1 MWLLLLLI
9 LVTPPGDGQQSSPQ
23 KVQRLPL
30 QKKGI
35 VLQSPTHYEKW
46 LMGSDPKT
54 GQEIYHDPRPR
65 VELVDAKSGKY
76 ALKWI
81 GTDGKERTLI
91 YQRPDAIDAI
101 VSASVSKTPSG
112 RYLYIYSIQN
122 LPSSGQY
129 LGGIAVQNFASDA
142 RPVGMRIEDVYA
154 GPMSNNKEMREG
166 NWVGFGILKPIVV
179 PGRSIQLSLESS
191 GPPGLVECYIRG
203 GYQGMISAVGEPPP
217 ELMDVLPGYEA
228 WPHGYTI
235 GPVENLKALSSGKRA
250 EYIRQRLAQFKK
262 LGWMTADVV
271 PWYEQALKGGD
282 LEKIYHR
289 AEQDLKAGKITT
301 EVMGMIRY
309 TLRRE

>member
-1 MWLLLLLI
+1 MWIFILLLL
-9 LVTPPGDGQQSSPQ
+9 PPLTVQQA
-23 KVQRLPL
+23 QRLPL
-30 QKKGI
+30 QKNKI
-35 VLQSPTHYEKW
+35 EIKSPTNYQKRLVRVDPATGEEIYY
-46 LMGSDPKT
+46 DPK
-54 GQEIYHDPRPR
+54 PR
-65 VELVDAKSGKY
+65 VVLVDAKSGRY

-81 GTDGKERTLI
+81 GYDGKEKTII
-91 YQRPDAIDAI
+91 YQRPDAIDAV

-112 RYLYIYSIQN
+112 KYRYIYAIQN
-122 LPSSGQY
+122 LPVSGQH
-129 LGGIAVQNFASDA
+129 LSEFVVQTFTSDVS
-142 RPVGMRIEDVYA
+142 PVKVENIHNGQMTNTV
-154 GPMSNNKEMREG
+154 KEFQDG
-166 NWVGFGILKPIVV
+166 NWISFGILSNFRPMIT
-179 PGRSIQLSLESS
+179 PGRSIEFGVVSS
-191 GPPGLVECYIRG
+191 APPGLVECRVTG
-203 GYQGMISAVGEPPP
+203 GEVGMKGVGEGPPP

-289 AEQDLKAGKITT
+289 AEQDPGKLTT